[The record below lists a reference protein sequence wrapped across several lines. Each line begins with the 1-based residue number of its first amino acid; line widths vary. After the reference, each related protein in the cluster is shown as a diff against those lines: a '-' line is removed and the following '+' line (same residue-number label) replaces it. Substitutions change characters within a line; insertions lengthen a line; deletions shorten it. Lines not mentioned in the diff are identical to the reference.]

1 MRLPQWFISFRLE
14 ITPEPTEKTNPS
26 VGVDLGIKHFATLS
40 NGEVFDVPKDYKRI
54 KAKIAKLQSL
64 NRNKV
69 KGSANWK
76 KGNQRIARLHY
87 RLACLRRDWL
97 HKLTRYLPQSFGIV
111 CIEDLNVSGMMT
123 NHKLAGAIAELGWY
137 EFRRQ
142 LSYKCERYGSELR
155 VISQWTPSSKL
166 HHQCDYKNKGLT
178 LKDRVFYCPK
188 CQESLD
194 RDLNAALN
202 IERFGLSLSS

>member
-1 MRLPQWFISFRLE
+1 
-14 ITPEPTEKTNPS
+14 
-26 VGVDLGIKHFATLS
+26 
-40 NGEVFDVPKDYKRI
+40 
-54 KAKIAKLQSL
+54 
-64 NRNKV
+64 
-69 KGSANWK
+69 
-76 KGNQRIARLHY
+76 
-87 RLACLRRDWL
+87 
-97 HKLTRYLPQSFGIV
+97 
-111 CIEDLNVSGMMT
+111 MT

-202 IERFGLSLSS
+202 IERFGLSLSSWRSVDREVPSPLVEADRTHFVLANVSVLGAVLLTMGYHAISHSVQSSRIFWQLEILRQDRINPSVAESEYCHVPRSHWFRSQR

>member
-1 MRLPQWFISFRLE
+1 
-14 ITPEPTEKTNPS
+14 
-26 VGVDLGIKHFATLS
+26 VGLS

-97 HKLTRYLPQSFGIV
+97 HKLTRYLAQSFGDSHKINDP
-111 CIEDLNVSGMMT
+111 IE
-123 NHKLAGAIAELGWY
+123 
-137 EFRRQ
+137 
-142 LSYKCERYGSELR
+142 
-155 VISQWTPSSKL
+155 
-166 HHQCDYKNKGLT
+166 
-178 LKDRVFYCPK
+178 
-188 CQESLD
+188 
-194 RDLNAALN
+194 
-202 IERFGLSLSS
+202 